1 MKFLSKKA
9 MTLFELLAVLVIL
22 GIVAA
27 IAFPTISKLVDN
39 QKRSAFAEE
48 ANLFIDRAVTYAQL
62 EYEDLEADTF
72 AYFFNYDKE
81 DIPAYVTVKDGDI
94 SEDFENMSDDYKG
107 YIVFKIN
114 KEDKL
119 VIVELK
125 FVNEDFII
133 KLENDEVGYKIN
145 TRFTRDDENISIKL

>member
-62 EYEDLEADTF
+62 EYEDLEAETF
-72 AYFFNYDKE
+72 AYFFNDAVE
-81 DIPAYVTVKDGDI
+81 DIPATNI

-107 YIVFKIN
+107 YIVFAIKE
-114 KEDKL
+114 EDKL

-133 KLENDEVGYKIN
+133 ELKRNDEESDDEGYKIN
-145 TRFTRDDENISIKL
+145 IRFTRDDVEEI

>member
-107 YIVFKIN
+107 YIVFEI

-119 VIVELK
+119 VIAELK
-125 FVNEDFII
+125 FENEDFII
-133 KLENDEVGYKIN
+133 ELERLESDDEGYKIN
-145 TRFTRDDENISIKL
+145 TRFTRDDVEEI